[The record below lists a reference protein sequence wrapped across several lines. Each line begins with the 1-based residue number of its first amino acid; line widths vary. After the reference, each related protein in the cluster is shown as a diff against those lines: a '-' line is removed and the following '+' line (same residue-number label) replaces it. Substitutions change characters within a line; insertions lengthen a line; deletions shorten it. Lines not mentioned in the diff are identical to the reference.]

1 MKTFAFVISSIF
13 MLPGL
18 AVAQQAINNLS
29 PAVNDVNSD
38 GDYSV
43 AEVRSAYPDVT
54 YAEMDLADENDD
66 TIVTGP
72 ELLEA
77 VGNGVFAE

>member
-1 MKTFAFVISSIF
+1 MKNLAAIAVTAFI
-13 MLPGL
+13 LPGV

-38 GDYSV
+38 GDYSI

-54 YAEMDLADENDD
+54 YAEMDAADTNKDG
-66 TIVTGP
+66 TVTGP

-77 VGNGVFAE
+77 VGKGVFAE